1 LNRPETIKGAVTDR
15 NVLHGILLMAC
26 AVSLFSILNA
36 FGKHLSVEH
45 AIIQIVWFRFAI
57 GLVLMLVLFAPKRG
71 LALVRAHRP
80 GTQMIR
86 ALLLVTSSM
95 LFFTGV
101 SYLPLATA
109 TTISFTAPL
118 IITALSVPF
127 LGEQVGIRRWTAVA
141 FGFVGALVIIRPG
154 MEGTHWAAIFVVG
167 STTCSAFYQLLT
179 RKLAGHDDPET
190 SNFYTSLVGT
200 VLASIAVLFVWQTP
214 ADLTTWTMFVALG
227 ILGGG
232 GHYLLTRAY
241 TLGPAATISP
251 FNYLQ
256 LVGAT
261 VLGYT
266 MFGHFPDFWTWVG
279 AGIIVASGLYIA
291 HREAIRRRQARTA
304 AG

>member
-1 LNRPETIKGAVTDR
+1 MKQPATIPAVPNDR

-26 AVSLFSILNA
+26 AVSMFSILNA
-36 FGKHLSVEH
+36 FGKRLSVEH
-45 AIIQIVWFRFAI
+45 AIIQIVWFRFTI
-57 GLVLMLVLFAPKRG
+57 GLVLMLALFARRRG
-71 LALVRAHRP
+71 MALVRAHRP
-80 GTQMIR
+80 GLQLIR
-86 ALLLVTSSM
+86 ALLLVMSSG

-101 SYLPLATA
+101 SYLPLPTA

-127 LGEQVGIRRWTAVA
+127 LGEQVGIRRWAAVGV
-141 FGFVGALVIIRPG
+141 GFVGALVIIRPG

-167 STTCSAFYQLLT
+167 STTCSSFYQLLT
-179 RKLAGHDDPET
+179 RKLAGQDDPET
-190 SNFYTSLVGT
+190 SNFYTSFVGT
-200 VLASIAVLFVWQTP
+200 LIASIALLFVWKTP
-214 ADLTTWTMFVALG
+214 ADPVTWAMFLSLG

-261 VLGYT
+261 ILGYT
-266 MFGHFPDFWTWVG
+266 MFGHFPDLWTWVG

-291 HREAIRRRQARTA
+291 HREAIRRRLARAA